1 MAGGVSPERCALT
14 RLGRART
21 VGGERLEEGCKDQRL
36 HSHELDEDVQRGTAR
51 VLERVADRV
60 ADHRRLVRVA
70 ALASQRPRV
79 LRRTR
84 LQHCQV

>member
-1 MAGGVSPERCALT
+1 MAGGVGPERCALT
-14 RLGRART
+14 RRGWART
-21 VGGERLEEGCKDQRL
+21 VGSEGLEEGCEDQGL
-36 HSHELDEDVQRGTAR
+36 HSHELDEDVQRGAAR

-84 LQHCQV
+84 LKHCQG